1 MVIYLVRRKYKINL
15 HDLGIPPYNVTH
27 LVMKRVNTEYSNRV
41 KDAIDSSVCLLKNG
55 STDDSIAIDLVDDL
69 KLLLVQISDKLGITA
84 NDENVFR
91 SDRTRFDCE
100 QSTKIKELDRL
111 ETKLESMRQER
122 QDRRDELEEEMEEV
136 TMVFDEKKAALNQ
149 EQQEKERSEILEL
162 ESQRMISAKELA
174 VLTEKNDNLVAANE
188 KQIMAVYA
196 EEKTCQQTIVD
207 KINIDI
213 QTLQLFELE
222 IASTKADVK
231 SAEAK
236 LKQEQQCRIALEE
249 HFARVDANN
258 AVKKLEDD
266 CLRRV
271 LKFESKAS
279 ALLVDGAIALQ
290 KLFRGARDR
299 AFVAKMKSKKK
310 KKGGKGGK
318 EKKKK

>member
-1 MVIYLVRRKYKINL
+1 M
-15 HDLGIPPYNVTH
+15 TH

-122 QDRRDELEEEMEEV
+122 QDRRDELQEEMEEL
-136 TMVFDEKKAALNQ
+136 TTIFDEKKAALNL

-174 VLTEKNDNLVAANE
+174 VLTEKNDNLVAAHE
-188 KQIMAVYA
+188 KQMAVYA

-213 QTLQLFELE
+213 QTLSCNHELD

-231 SAEAK
+231 SVEAQ
-236 LKQEQQCRIALEE
+236 LKQEQQRRIALEE

>member
-1 MVIYLVRRKYKINL
+1 
-15 HDLGIPPYNVTH
+15 
-27 LVMKRVNTEYSNRV
+27 MKRVNTEYSNRV
-41 KDAIDSSVCLLKNG
+41 KDAIDSSVCLLKNS

-100 QSTKIKELDRL
+100 QSTKIKELNRL

-122 QDRRDELEEEMEEV
+122 QDRRDELQEEMEEL
-136 TMVFDEKKAALNQ
+136 TTIFDEKKAALNL

-213 QTLQLFELE
+213 KTLSCNHELD

-231 SAEAK
+231 SVEAQ
-236 LKQEQQCRIALEE
+236 LKQEQQRRIALEE

-258 AVKKLEDD
+258 AVKKLEND

-271 LKFESKAS
+271 LKLESKAS
-279 ALLVDGAIALQ
+279 ALLDDGATALQ
-290 KLFRGARDR
+290 KLFRGTRDR
-299 AFVAKMKSKKK
+299 ALVAKMKSKKK

-318 EKKKK
+318 GKKKK